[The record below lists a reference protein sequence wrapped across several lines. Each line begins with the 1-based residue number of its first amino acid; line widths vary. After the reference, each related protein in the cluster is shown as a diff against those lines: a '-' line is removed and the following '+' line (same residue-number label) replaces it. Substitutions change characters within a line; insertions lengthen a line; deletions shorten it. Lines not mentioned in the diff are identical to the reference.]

1 MWLFPVELDTPT
13 QNKFLYFAILKL
25 FYIHDNITYFSTMSG
40 TGFRKDS
47 HLLGVCAYISR
58 QFEYSESG

>member
-47 HLLGVCAYISR
+47 HLLGVWAYTSR